1 MIASSTILDVAALV
15 VVTIGAVWDMRTT
28 KIPNKLTF
36 PAAVAGVVMQTVLRG
51 IGGLVSAVAGW
62 LTGVALGVVPMLI
75 VQALKILPTAK
86 KKMGFGD
93 VKLIAALGTFLGPL
107 EVAFVFFYFSLLF
120 GFLHVVRLVTDI
132 PWGQISLLVNLSRT
146 GQQEEMAKIIKA
158 EVGEEADSDRS
169 RDRCRHGFGD
179 RAGKADAGVLRH
191 SVVSSTGY

>member
-1 MIASSTILDVAALV
+1 VIASSTILDVTALV

-36 PAAVAGVVMQTVLRG
+36 PAALVGVIMQTVFSG
-51 IGGLVSAVAGW
+51 VAGLVSGVAGW

-120 GFLHVVRLVTDI
+120 GLLHVVRLVTDI

-146 GQQEEMAKIIKA
+146 GQTEEMAKIIKA
-158 EVGEEADSDRS
+158 KSVKKPIPIGPVIAAGTVLAIVLEKQTRAY
-169 RDRCRHGFGD
+169 FGI
-179 RAGKADAGVLRH
+179 H
-191 SVVSSTGY
+191 